1 MKMRS
6 FLLPA
11 MCAAVLVMSACQRG
25 AAVTAPG
32 DEAEVKKVLADI
44 VSTFNAGDYDGMLA
58 HYEDDVL
65 VQSNI
70 GPEITSKAGWRES
83 LKSSMPAGVKL
94 QMAFDTTELKVA
106 GDLAY
111 ERGVYTIQMAAAGPP
126 QVVFKGRYIHILKR
140 DAAGTWKGWRLFEI
154 VDQTP
159 PGFVPPAAQPAAN
172 PPAESTTAAK

>member
-6 FLLPA
+6 VLLPA
-11 MCAAVLVMSACQRG
+11 ICAALLALSACQRG
-25 AAVTAPG
+25 GAVTTPE
-32 DEAEVKKVLADI
+32 DEAAVKKVLADI

-70 GPEITSKAGWRES
+70 GPEIASKDAWREA
-83 LKSSMPAGVKL
+83 LKSSMPQGVKV
-94 QMAFDTTELKVA
+94 QMAFDTSELKVA

-111 ERGVYTIQMAAAGPP
+111 ERGVYTIQIAAEGPP
-126 QVVFKGRYIHILKR
+126 QVVFKGRYVHILKR
-140 DAAGTWKGWRLFEI
+140 DGQGTWKGWRLFEI

-159 PGFVPPAAQPAAN
+159 PGFVPPGAQPASA
-172 PPAESTTAAK
+172 PAATPAQ